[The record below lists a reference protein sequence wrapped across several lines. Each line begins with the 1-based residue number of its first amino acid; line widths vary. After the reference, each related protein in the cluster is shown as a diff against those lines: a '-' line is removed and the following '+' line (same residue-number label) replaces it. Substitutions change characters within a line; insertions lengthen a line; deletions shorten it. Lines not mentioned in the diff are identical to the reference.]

1 MHKIIMN
8 ILYVTVSNCG
18 YHLDC
23 ACSEMQYNQD

>member
-1 MHKIIMN
+1 MHKIIMD

-23 ACSEMQYNQD
+23 ACS